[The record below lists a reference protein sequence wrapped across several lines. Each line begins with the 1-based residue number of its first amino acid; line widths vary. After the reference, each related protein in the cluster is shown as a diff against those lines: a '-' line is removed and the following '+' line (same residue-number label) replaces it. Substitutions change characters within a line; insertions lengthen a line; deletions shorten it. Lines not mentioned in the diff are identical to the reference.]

1 VEHYRAENVIQLFF
15 QKSIIQIENF
25 LNWILQKL
33 PQPFSSDFFNL
44 QNQKMEQHIYKNV
57 NNCLNTNIN
66 SYLEISDGQSSDLCL
81 NVVYFFNT
89 NVN

>member
-1 VEHYRAENVIQLFF
+1 
-15 QKSIIQIENF
+15 
-25 LNWILQKL
+25 
-33 PQPFSSDFFNL
+33 
-44 QNQKMEQHIYKNV
+44 MEQHIYKNV

-66 SYLEISDGQSSDLCL
+66 SYLEISDGQSSDLSL